1 MTRRLLPLSDG
12 DLVTGA
18 WGRTRAGLVRHLWL
32 TRIALEAPLPEDE
45 TLRLRERIRFI
56 REVLSSDP
64 RKNDYDMPTI
74 LENIGVLNE
83 PGLGGFVANPSF
95 PDVIVGERNS

>member
-1 MTRRLLPLSDG
+1 MNRRLLPLADG

-18 WGRTRAGLVRHLWL
+18 WGRTRAGLVRQLWL
-32 TRIALEAPLPEDE
+32 SRIALENPLDAEE

-56 REVLSSDP
+56 REILSIDP

-74 LENIGVLNE
+74 MENTGVFNE
-83 PGLGGFVANPSF
+83 SETGGFIAESLIP
-95 PDVIVGERNS
+95 